1 MSNRNLTP
9 LQRYERDLS
18 RSDFIADP
26 LQKEA
31 LQLLQPLY
39 EQLIR
44 EDRLRQGWHRR
55 LAARFLNRWRPPHRG
70 FYFWGGVGR
79 GKTYLVDLFFES
91 LPIKAKLRMHFHRFM
106 QRVHHELKDL
116 REQIDPL
123 QIVAARF
130 ADQTLVI
137 CFDEFYVSDI
147 TDAML
152 LGNLLQALFDRGITL
167 VATSNEHPDQL
178 YRGGLQRER
187 FLPAIELIKANTR
200 VFHLDS
206 DTDYRLRYLDSA
218 EIYHFPLDDRAGCML
233 LANFEHLAP
242 DAGSRGEKIEIE
254 GREIETVRSA
264 DGVAWFE
271 FDVLCGGPRG
281 AADYIELGRLYQT
294 ILIANIPQ
302 MDDGCNDVAR
312 RFITLI
318 DEFYDRNVRVIMTA
332 ATGAEHLYRGER
344 LAVPFRRTRSRLV
357 EMQSHDYLARQ
368 HLSE

>member
-1 MSNRNLTP
+1 MNDSNLTP

-18 RSDFIADP
+18 RSGFIADP
-26 LQKEA
+26 LQEQA
-31 LQLLQPLY
+31 LQLLQALY
-39 EQLIR
+39 EKLIR
-44 EDRLRQGWHRR
+44 EDRLWQGWRRR
-55 LAARFLNRWRPPHRG
+55 LAARFLNRRPPPQRG
-70 FYFWGGVGR
+70 LYFWGGVGR

-91 LPIKAKLRMHFHRFM
+91 LPVKAKLRMHFHRFM
-106 QRVHHELKDL
+106 QRVHHELKRL
-116 REQIDPL
+116 HEQANPL
-123 QIVAARF
+123 QFVADRF

-137 CFDEFYVSDI
+137 CFDEFHVSDI

-178 YRGGLQRER
+178 YRDGLQRDR
-187 FLPAIELIKANTR
+187 FLPAIELIKTHTH
-200 VFHLDS
+200 VFHLDGGI
-206 DTDYRLRYLDSA
+206 DYRLRYLDSA
-218 EIYHFPLDDRAGCML
+218 EIYRTPLDEKAGSML
-233 LANFEHLAP
+233 TANFEHLAP
-242 DAGSRGEKIEIE
+242 DAGTCGEKIEIE
-254 GREIETVRSA
+254 GRQIESVRCA
-264 DGVAWFE
+264 DGVAWFD
-271 FDVLCGGPRG
+271 FAVLCGGPRA

-302 MDDGCNDVAR
+302 MDDDSNDMAK

-332 ATGAEHLYRGER
+332 ATEVDSLYRGEK
-344 LAVPFRRTRSRLV
+344 LAEPFRRTRSRLV